1 MECQSQKTKLAE
13 NMKRIGFLR
22 VLNEENAVIPC
33 LLSVA
38 PVLDHVVVLWADMD
52 DRSIDLVKEW
62 EHHLCHA
69 CQCRVSFLHYPHHV
83 VPPHSVDDLR
93 GLPRENRID
102 TYLNFGMEF
111 IRRLYEGQ
119 LFCVSK
125 IDADQ
130 IYFTRELE
138 AAFQMISGPE
148 DCVSIR
154 GAQYPGSS
162 AKIDDLWS
170 SAGKWRW
177 RLPHLRHEQLA
188 PLWNC
193 GALRS
198 GYNRSSA
205 GDPLS

>member
-1 MECQSQKTKLAE
+1 
-13 NMKRIGFLR
+13 
-22 VLNEENAVIPC
+22 
-33 LLSVA
+33 
-38 PVLDHVVVLWADMD
+38 MD

-93 GLPRENRID
+93 SLPRENRID

-130 IYFTRELE
+130 NLFYPGTG
-138 AAFQMISGPE
+138 SGLSN
-148 DCVSIR
+148 DIR
-154 GAQYPGSS
+154 SGGLRFHPGAQYHGSS
-162 AKIDDLWS
+162 AKIDDLLVL
-170 SAGKWRW
+170 G
-177 RLPHLRHEQLA
+177 L
-188 PLWNC
+188 
-193 GALRS
+193 
-198 GYNRSSA
+198 
-205 GDPLS
+205 

>member
-33 LLSVA
+33 SLSVA

-93 GLPRENRID
+93 SLPGK
-102 TYLNFGMEF
+102 T
-111 IRRLYEGQ
+111 
-119 LFCVSK
+119 
-125 IDADQ
+125 
-130 IYFTRELE
+130 ELT
-138 AAFQMISGPE
+138 PT
-148 DCVSIR
+148 
-154 GAQYPGSS
+154 
-162 AKIDDLWS
+162 
-170 SAGKWRW
+170 
-177 RLPHLRHEQLA
+177 
-188 PLWNC
+188 
-193 GALRS
+193 
-198 GYNRSSA
+198 
-205 GDPLS
+205 